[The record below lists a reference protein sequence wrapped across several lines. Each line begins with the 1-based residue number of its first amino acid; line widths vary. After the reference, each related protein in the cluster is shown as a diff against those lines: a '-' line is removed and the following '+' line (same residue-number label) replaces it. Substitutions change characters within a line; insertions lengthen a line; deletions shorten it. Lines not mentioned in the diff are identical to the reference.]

1 MPESSVPTSNATI
14 HSPAPA
20 PDGPIACT
28 LHPNDF
34 AERLDDFR
42 HGVFAHLRGI
52 QRPEPSRLRLILA
65 ADAGVERV
73 RDLLVR
79 EQGCC
84 AFLTFTVTSGDGRI
98 LAELEVPAEAGP
110 ALDGIVR
117 LAELAAPAGAR

>member
-1 MPESSVPTSNATI
+1 MPESSVPI

-20 PDGPIACT
+20 PEGPIACS

-34 AERLDDFR
+34 AGRLDDFR
-42 HGVFAHLRGI
+42 HGVFAHLRGMR
-52 QRPEPSRLRLILA
+52 RPEPSRLRLILA

-79 EQGCC
+79 EQACC
-84 AFLTFTVTSGDGRI
+84 AFLTFTVTSDSDGGRI
-98 LAELEVPAEAGP
+98 LADLEVPPEAGP